1 MPPDQSSRSMLRHRM
16 DEPRDAIFES
26 IPSIEILRRRDDYRW
41 NHVLEP
47 ILEDTNGGALPDLG
61 LLEGGIRV
69 LLSELERYRLPE
81 YLVYVNPENRLEVG
95 PLSFTSALVGH
106 RAERLVQACE
116 LGANALNSLETG
128 SLQVSAVSSRAL
140 LELAIVCWDI
150 HQKLMD
156 PWRTVHGK
164 ISRVRAETRASES
177 ITFRV
182 LWETRM
188 GTRFYDPGEGWPQA
202 MNIATRISRI
212 GRLLPEVPHIYDL
225 LCDATHP
232 NMESHATLWR
242 TDRRLIGGL
251 DALRFAPGQSNSPVR
266 LAVVESIILS
276 FRLIIPFARDL
287 WWIAADITNCC
298 DMTVN
303 AQTRTLG
310 LPGRTGRNQLCSCG
324 AGELTREC
332 SHPEPHFDFMAE
344 FTSSREC

>member
-1 MPPDQSSRSMLRHRM
+1 M

-156 PWRTVHGK
+156 HGERCTAR
-164 ISRVRAETRASES
+164 S
-177 ITFRV
+177 
-182 LWETRM
+182 
-188 GTRFYDPGEGWPQA
+188 
-202 MNIATRISRI
+202 
-212 GRLLPEVPHIYDL
+212 
-225 LCDATHP
+225 
-232 NMESHATLWR
+232 
-242 TDRRLIGGL
+242 
-251 DALRFAPGQSNSPVR
+251 
-266 LAVVESIILS
+266 VEYE
-276 FRLIIPFARDL
+276 
-287 WWIAADITNCC
+287 
-298 DMTVN
+298 
-303 AQTRTLG
+303 QK
-310 LPGRTGRNQLCSCG
+310 
-324 AGELTREC
+324 
-332 SHPEPHFDFMAE
+332 PEPQSRSRSEYCGRQEWVHV
-344 FTSSREC
+344 FTTLAKVGHKQ